1 MDTEIPEA
9 KSFKL
14 LTISAEKLPALM
26 ARQAEISSYATDR
39 AKLLLGCYRT
49 GDANDP
55 ETYVAAIAVTLARY
69 PEEIITAVT
78 HPVTGLP
85 SQKNWLPTIKE
96 VRDAC
101 QELQERLQAQIERE
115 RRIKEQLAARRQEEL
130 AAPRPTIAELKAK
143 YGDDWGLNL
152 HAAQHPP
159 PAPAPTASQLREHY
173 SKYGL
178 QFKPKSLAN
187 AEVEAE

>member
-1 MDTEIPEA
+1 
-9 KSFKL
+9 
-14 LTISAEKLPALM
+14 M

-69 PEEIITAVT
+69 PEDIITAVT

-101 QELQERLQAQIERE
+101 QELQERAQAQIERE

-130 AAPRPTIAELKAK
+130 AAPRPTIAELKEK
-143 YGDDWGLNL
+143 YGNDWGFNL
-152 HAAQHPP
+152 YVAQRPP
-159 PAPAPTASQLREHY
+159 PAPAPTADQLREHY

-178 QFKPKSLAN
+178 QFKPKAFATDT
-187 AEVEAE
+187 AE